1 MKNEELK
8 GILERVQCLYF
19 KYGIKSVTMDDVAH
33 ELRISKKTLYEHFKD
48 KADLVEKVFVHF
60 HNKHEEKICDIQNQK
75 LNAIEQL
82 LEINWIVKELLKEY
96 NPSVDYDLQKYYPAL
111 YRKISREEG
120 DRLFYLIVEN
130 VRQGKK
136 EDIYRKD
143 VKEEIIAK
151 VYVYQVEN
159 VMNSQ
164 AVPIE
169 ELLSEEFYNEI
180 FIYHIRGVANEKGIK
195 FLERKLMDESKNEVK
210 I

>member
-60 HNKHEEKICDIQNQK
+60 HNKHEQKICDIQNQSI
-75 LNAIEQL
+75 NAIEQL
-82 LEINWIVKELLKEY
+82 LEINRIIKELLKEY
-96 NPSVDYDLQKYYPAL
+96 NPSVDYDLKKYYPAL
-111 YRKISREEG
+111 YQNINEEEG
-120 DRLFYLIVEN
+120 ERLFSLILEN
-130 VRQGKK
+130 VKQGKK
-136 EDIYRKD
+136 ENIYRKEIN
-143 VKEEIIAK
+143 EEIIAK
-151 VYVYQVEN
+151 FYVYQVE
-159 VMNSQ
+159 S
-164 AVPIE
+164 IIRSKSISLE
-169 ELLSEEFYNEI
+169 EILSEEFYNEI